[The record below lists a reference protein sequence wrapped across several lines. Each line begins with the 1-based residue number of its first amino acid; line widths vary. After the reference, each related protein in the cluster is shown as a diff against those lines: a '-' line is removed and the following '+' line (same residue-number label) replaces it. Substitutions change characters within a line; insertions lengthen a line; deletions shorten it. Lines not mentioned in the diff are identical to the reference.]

1 MVVRQRIIM
10 TACAG
15 RKQSNGYLNMNR
27 KTKIIKQAL
36 KDSLLE
42 LLEEKPL
49 TSVSVRNLC
58 DRADIN
64 RSTFYAHY
72 EDINALV
79 AEMEEDFISHV
90 VFFDGNQPTEDN
102 PASVEKYVHYVKENQ
117 RLFLLLLDNGKLS
130 SSFLAHS
137 AKMNYYETDF
147 HYYTM
152 LAAYTVYG
160 SISALSYWLKNPGS
174 RTEQEMAQLI
184 YRCSCA
190 IAELQF

>member
-1 MVVRQRIIM
+1 
-10 TACAG
+10 
-15 RKQSNGYLNMNR
+15 MNR
-27 KTKIIKQAL
+27 KTKIVKLAL
-36 KDSLLE
+36 KDALLD

-49 TSVSVRNLC
+49 NAVSVRSLC
-58 DRADIN
+58 ELADVN

-79 AEMEEDFISHV
+79 GEMEEDFLSHV
-90 VFFDGNQPTEDN
+90 AFFDGNQPTKDHL
-102 PASVEKYVHYVKENQ
+102 SLVEEYVRYVKENQ

-130 SSFLAHS
+130 SSFLFHAV
-137 AKMNYYETDF
+137 KMNYYQTDS

-152 LAAYTVYG
+152 LAAYAVYG

-190 IAELQF
+190 IAEVQFQ

>member
-1 MVVRQRIIM
+1 M
-10 TACAG
+10 
-15 RKQSNGYLNMNR
+15 
-27 KTKIIKQAL
+27 
-36 KDSLLE
+36 
-42 LLEEKPL
+42 
-49 TSVSVRNLC
+49 TSVSVRSLC
-58 DRADIN
+58 DLADVN

-72 EDINALV
+72 EDITALV

-90 VFFDGNQPTEDN
+90 VFFDGSQPTEDN
-102 PASVEKYVHYVKENQ
+102 LASVEEYVHYVKENQ

-130 SSFLAHS
+130 SSFFARS
-137 AKMNYYETDF
+137 AKMNYYETDS

-160 SISALSYWLKNPGS
+160 TISALSYWLKNPDS

-190 IAELQF
+190 IAEVQFQ